1 LRTKSS
7 PSLAPSRKN
16 WWRGFFEPIVGE
28 IMFAPK
34 ANVSEREVREVVKH
48 TKAKP
53 PLKLLDLACGTGR
66 HALIFAKRG
75 FDVTGLDYS
84 KPFLREARRK
94 ARVAGR
100 KIRFVHGDMRKLG
113 SHFAANNFGLVVS
126 LYNSFGYFD
135 DRRDDAKLLHDVHRM
150 LAPGGAFVINTINLD
165 GAVKRLASPIS
176 VGREPLPNVFVIDAV
191 KYDRRKR
198 QIFATWTIVDA
209 RRSKVKVVRKSFRQN
224 IYSHAEL
231 KRLLRE
237 AGFRIEAVW
246 GMLPDKPFHRT
257 SWHQTIVARKPR

>member
-1 LRTKSS
+1 VR
-7 PSLAPSRKN
+7 RKD
-16 WWRGFFEPIVGE
+16 WWRGFFEPLVGE

-34 ANVSEREVREVVKH
+34 ANVSKREVDEVSRR

-53 PLKLLDLACGTGR
+53 PLKLLDLACGAGR
-66 HALIFAKRG
+66 HSLIFAKRG
-75 FDVTGLDYS
+75 FDVTGVDYS
-84 KPFLREARRK
+84 KPFLREAKRK
-94 ARVAGR
+94 ARVAGL

-113 SHFAANNFGLVVS
+113 SRFPANNFGLVIS

-135 DRRDDAKLLHDVHRM
+135 SRRDDAKMLHEVHRV
-150 LAPGGAFVINTINLD
+150 LAPGGAFVINTINLA

-176 VGREPLPNVFVIDAV
+176 AGREPLPNVFVIDAA

-198 QIFATWTIVDA
+198 QIDAAWTIIDA
-209 RRSKVKVVRKSFRQN
+209 RRSKVKVLRKSFRQN
-224 IYSHAEL
+224 IYSHAGL

-237 AGFRIEAVW
+237 AGFRTEAVW

-257 SWHQTIVARKPR
+257 SWHQTIVARKLA